1 MSLITCCPTC
11 RTMFQVETDQL
22 KVSDGWVRC
31 GHCDGVF
38 DASAHFQIVPVPTA
52 PEIPEAPELPVT
64 PDVQLHDSP
73 VHAGLADPVPDV
85 PAALAALE
93 PLPDNM
99 APVPA
104 AATPLPGAA
113 GDVPDADVPPADAAL
128 SSYLSIPQV
137 LDEAE
142 EQPAATA
149 PTDSDARLALYGR
162 EPKGPSKADVK
173 ARRKS
178 EVSFVK
184 TARRR
189 ARRSQP
195 LYRALAVIL
204 SLTLLAALLV
214 QGLVY
219 ERVALAARYP
229 ALLPML
235 ESLCQPL
242 NCQIN
247 PPRVIEA
254 IEIDSSSFTQTGPE
268 TYRLNFV
275 VKNNSPGAV
284 AMPALEVT
292 LTGAADKVLVRKIV
306 LPAEYGASS
315 AWLNSALPFA
325 GAFDLQAAPA
335 LAARAVTAPGEAAVA
350 DAPPAAEPAPS
361 LMITGYRL
369 LAFYP

>member
-1 MSLITCCPTC
+1 
-11 RTMFQVETDQL
+11 MFQVETDQL

-38 DASAHFQIVPVPTA
+38 DASAHFQIATVPTA
-52 PEIPEAPELPVT
+52 PEIHEAQELPVT
-64 PDVQLHDSP
+64 PDAQFQAAPLQ
-73 VHAGLADPVPDV
+73 AGAADLV
-85 PAALAALE
+85 PAVPAILTTPE
-93 PLPDNM
+93 PLPVNM
-99 APVPA
+99 TPPSA
-104 AATPLPGAA
+104 AAPYLPGVAA
-113 GDVPDADVPPADAAL
+113 GAPANDVPTADAAL
-128 SSYLSIPQV
+128 SSYLSIPHV
-137 LDEAE
+137 LDDAEA
-142 EQPAATA
+142 PPPVSA

-184 TARRR
+184 TAQRR

-195 LYRALAVIL
+195 LYRALAVLL
-204 SLTLLAALLV
+204 SGTLLAALLV

-219 ERVALAARYP
+219 ERVELASRYP
-229 ALLPML
+229 TLLPML
-235 ESLCQPL
+235 QSLCEPL

-275 VKNNSPGAV
+275 VKNNRPGAV

-292 LTGAADKVLVRKIV
+292 LTGAGDKVLVSKIV

-325 GAFDLQAAPA
+325 GAFDLQAAPD
-335 LAARAVTAPGEAAVA
+335 LAARAVTAPGEAVTA
-350 DAPPAAEPAPS
+350 DAPPATEPAPA

>member
-1 MSLITCCPTC
+1 
-11 RTMFQVETDQL
+11 
-22 KVSDGWVRC
+22 
-31 GHCDGVF
+31 
-38 DASAHFQIVPVPTA
+38 VP
-52 PEIPEAPELPVT
+52 
-64 PDVQLHDSP
+64 
-73 VHAGLADPVPDV
+73 
-85 PAALAALE
+85 
-93 PLPDNM
+93 
-99 APVPA
+99 
-104 AATPLPGAA
+104 
-113 GDVPDADVPPADAAL
+113 
-128 SSYLSIPQV
+128 
-137 LDEAE
+137 DEAE
-142 EQPAATA
+142 ALPPVSA

-162 EPKGPSKADVK
+162 EPKGPSKADVT

-178 EVSFVK
+178 EVSFVQ

-195 LYRALAVIL
+195 LYRALAVLL
-204 SLTLLAALLV
+204 SVTLLAALLV

-219 ERVALAARYP
+219 ERVELAARYP

-235 ESLCQPL
+235 QSLCQPL

-275 VKNNSPGAV
+275 VKNNRPGAV

-292 LTGAADKVLVRKIV
+292 LTGAGDKVLVSKIV

-335 LAARAVTAPGEAAVA
+335 LAAGVVTAPGDAAAA
-350 DAPPAAEPAPS
+350 DAPTATEPAPS

>member
-1 MSLITCCPTC
+1 
-11 RTMFQVETDQL
+11 MFQVETDQL

-52 PEIPEAPELPVT
+52 PEIPDAQEIPEAPDLPVT
-64 PDVQLHDSP
+64 PDTQFYNAP
-73 VHAGLADPVPDV
+73 IQAGFADAVPAV

-99 APVPA
+99 APPPA
-104 AATPLPGAA
+104 SPLASTPTL
-113 GDVPDADVPPADAAL
+113 PDATADAPPPAAAL
-128 SSYLSIPQV
+128 SSYLSVPQV

-142 EQPAATA
+142 ELPPVSA

-162 EPKGPSKADVK
+162 EPKGPSKADVA

-195 LYRALAVIL
+195 LYRALAVLL
-204 SLTLLAALLV
+204 SVTLLAALLV

-235 ESLCQPL
+235 QSLCQPL

-275 VKNNSPGAV
+275 VKNNRPGAV

-292 LTGAADKVLVRKIV
+292 LTGAGDKVLVSKIV

-350 DAPPAAEPAPS
+350 DAPPAAEPAPA

>member
-1 MSLITCCPTC
+1 
-11 RTMFQVETDQL
+11 MFQVETDQL

-38 DASAHFQIVPVPTA
+38 DASAHFQIAPVPMA
-52 PEIPEAPELPVT
+52 PEIPEGPELPVS
-64 PDVQLHDSP
+64 PDAQFQAAPLQ
-73 VHAGLADPVPDV
+73 AGAADPVPAV
-85 PAALAALE
+85 PAILAAPE
-93 PLPDNM
+93 PLPVNM
-99 APVPA
+99 TPPSVA
-104 AATPLPGAA
+104 ASYLPGVAPGA
-113 GDVPDADVPPADAAL
+113 PANDVPPADAAL

-142 EQPAATA
+142 EQPPATA

-204 SLTLLAALLV
+204 SLTLLAALLI

-235 ESLCQPL
+235 QSLCQPL

-275 VKNNSPGAV
+275 VKNNRPGAV

-292 LTGAADKVLVRKIV
+292 LTGAGDKVLVSKIV

-325 GAFDLQAAPA
+325 GAFDLQAAPV
-335 LAARAVTAPGEAAVA
+335 LAAGVVTAPGDAAAA
-350 DAPPAAEPAPS
+350 DAPTATEPAPA

>member
-1 MSLITCCPTC
+1 
-11 RTMFQVETDQL
+11 MFQVETDQL

-31 GHCDGVF
+31 GHCDAVF
-38 DASAHFQIVPVPTA
+38 DASAHFQIAPVPTA
-52 PEIPEAPELPVT
+52 PEMPEAQELPVT
-64 PDVQLHDSP
+64 PGAQFHDSP
-73 VHAGLADPVPDV
+73 IHAGAVDPVPDV
-85 PAALAALE
+85 PTALAALE
-93 PLPDNM
+93 SLPVNV
-99 APVPA
+99 APPS
-104 AATPLPGAA
+104 AATYLPGVATDTPVTDLPA
-113 GDVPDADVPPADAAL
+113 ADAAL
-128 SSYLSIPQV
+128 SSYLSVPQV
-137 LDEAE
+137 LDDAEA
-142 EQPAATA
+142 PPPVSA

-162 EPKGPSKADVK
+162 EPKGPSKADIT

-189 ARRSQP
+189 SRRSQP
-195 LYRALAVIL
+195 LYRALAVLL
-204 SLTLLAALLV
+204 SVTLLAALLV

-219 ERVALAARYP
+219 ERVELASRYP

-235 ESLCQPL
+235 QSLCQPL

-268 TYRLNFV
+268 TFRLNFV
-275 VKNNSPGAV
+275 VKNNRPGAV

-292 LTGAADKVLVRKIV
+292 LTGAGDKVLVSKIV

-315 AWLNSALPFA
+315 DWLNSALPFA

-335 LAARAVTAPGEAAVA
+335 LAARAVTAPGETAAA
-350 DAPPAAEPAPS
+350 DAPPAAEPAPA

>member
-1 MSLITCCPTC
+1 
-11 RTMFQVETDQL
+11 
-22 KVSDGWVRC
+22 
-31 GHCDGVF
+31 
-38 DASAHFQIVPVPTA
+38 
-52 PEIPEAPELPVT
+52 
-64 PDVQLHDSP
+64 
-73 VHAGLADPVPDV
+73 
-85 PAALAALE
+85 
-93 PLPDNM
+93 
-99 APVPA
+99 
-104 AATPLPGAA
+104 
-113 GDVPDADVPPADAAL
+113 VPPADAAL

-142 EQPAATA
+142 ELPPVSA

-178 EVSFVK
+178 ELSFVK

-195 LYRALAVIL
+195 LYRVLALLL

-219 ERVALAARYP
+219 ERVELAARYP

-235 ESLCQPL
+235 QSLCQPL
-242 NCQIN
+242 SCQIN

-275 VKNNSPGAV
+275 VKNNRPGAV
-284 AMPALEVT
+284 AMPAIEVT
-292 LTGAADKVLVRKIV
+292 LTGAGDKVLVSKTV
-306 LPAEYGASS
+306 LPAEFGATS

-325 GAFDLQAAPA
+325 GTFDLQAPPA
-335 LAARAVTAPGEAAVA
+335 LAARALTAPGETAAA
-350 DAPPAAEPAPS
+350 DAPLAAEPAPA

>member
-1 MSLITCCPTC
+1 
-11 RTMFQVETDQL
+11 MFQVETDQL

-38 DASAHFQIVPVPTA
+38 DASAHFQMAPVPTA
-52 PEIPEAPELPVT
+52 PEIPESKEPLVT
-64 PDVQLHDSP
+64 PDAQFQDSP
-73 VHAGLADPVPDV
+73 IQAGFADSVPDV
-85 PAALAALE
+85 PAALAAQD

-104 AATPLPGAA
+104 PAAAPPLPGAA
-113 GDVPDADVPPADAAL
+113 GDAPAGAAL
-128 SSYLSIPQV
+128 SSYLSVPQV

-142 EQPAATA
+142 ELPPVSA

-173 ARRKS
+173 ARRKA
-178 EVSFVK
+178 EVNFVK

-195 LYRALAVIL
+195 LYRALAVLL
-204 SLTLLAALLV
+204 SVTLLAALMV

-235 ESLCQPL
+235 QSLCQTL
-242 NCQIN
+242 DCQIN

-275 VKNNSPGAV
+275 VKNNRPGAV

-292 LTGAADKVLVRKIV
+292 LTGAGDKVLVSKIV

-325 GAFDLQAAPA
+325 GTFDLQAPPAP
-335 LAARAVTAPGEAAVA
+335 AVTAPGEAAAA
-350 DAPPAAEPAPS
+350 DAPPAAEPAPA

>member
-1 MSLITCCPTC
+1 
-11 RTMFQVETDQL
+11 MFQVETDQL

-38 DASAHFQIVPVPTA
+38 DASAHFQIAPVPTA
-52 PEIPEAPELPVT
+52 PEIPDVPELPAT
-64 PDVQLHDSP
+64 PDVQFQDAPLQ
-73 VHAGLADPVPDV
+73 AGFAEAVPAI

-93 PLPDNM
+93 SLPVNM
-99 APVPA
+99 APPPA
-104 AATPLPGAA
+104 PLPASAPALPGAA
-113 GDVPDADVPPADAAL
+113 ADAPPADAAL

-142 EQPAATA
+142 ELPPVSA
-149 PTDSDARLALYGR
+149 PSDSDARLALYGR
-162 EPKGPSKADVK
+162 EPKGPSKADVA

-178 EVSFVK
+178 DVSFVK
-184 TARRR
+184 TARQR

-195 LYRALAVIL
+195 LYRALAVLL
-204 SLTLLAALLV
+204 SLTLLTALLV

-219 ERVALAARYP
+219 QRVELAARYP

-235 ESLCQPL
+235 QSLCQPL

-275 VKNNSPGAV
+275 VKNNRPAAV
-284 AMPALEVT
+284 AMPAIEVT
-292 LTGAADKVLVRKIV
+292 LTGAGDKVLVSKTV
-306 LPAEYGASS
+306 LPAEFGATS

-325 GAFDLQAAPA
+325 GAFDLQAPA
-335 LAARAVTAPGEAAVA
+335 SLAARALPAPGEIAAA
-350 DAPPAAEPAPS
+350 DAPLTAEPAPA

>member
-1 MSLITCCPTC
+1 
-11 RTMFQVETDQL
+11 MFQVETDQL

-38 DASAHFQIVPVPTA
+38 DASAHFQIAPVVSA
-52 PEIPEAPELPVT
+52 PEIP
-64 PDVQLHDSP
+64 DVQVAPSTQFQAEP
-73 VHAGLADPVPDV
+73 VEVEPVQAGLADPGS
-85 PAALAALE
+85 AA
-93 PLPDNM
+93 P
-99 APVPA
+99 
-104 AATPLPGAA
+104 ATPAPE
-113 GDVPDADVPPADAAL
+113 VPTVDAAL
-128 SSYLSIPQV
+128 SSYLSTPQV

-142 EQPAATA
+142 ALPPTAA
-149 PTDSDARLALYGR
+149 PTDSDARRALYGR
-162 EPKGPSKADVK
+162 EPKGPTKADVT

-195 LYRALAVIL
+195 LYRALAVLL
-204 SLTLLAALLV
+204 SVTLLAALLV

-219 ERVALAARYP
+219 ERVELAARYP
-229 ALLPML
+229 VLLPML
-235 ESLCQPL
+235 QSLCQPL

-254 IEIDSSSFTQTGPE
+254 IEIDSSSFMQTGPE

-275 VKNNSPGAV
+275 VKNNRPGAV

-292 LTGAADKVLVRKIV
+292 LTGAGDKVLVSKTV
-306 LPAEYGASS
+306 LPAQFGATS
-315 AWLNSALPFA
+315 AWLVSAFPFA
-325 GAFDLQAAPA
+325 GAFDLQAPPASAPRVLNAAGESGTAEAPPAPEPAPA
-335 LAARAVTAPGEAAVA
+335 LV
-350 DAPPAAEPAPS
+350 
-361 LMITGYRL
+361 ITGYRL

>member
-1 MSLITCCPTC
+1 
-11 RTMFQVETDQL
+11 MFQVETDQL

-38 DASAHFQIVPVPTA
+38 DASAHFQIAPVPVA
-52 PEIPEAPELPVT
+52 PETPEAPDLPVS
-64 PDVQLHDSP
+64 PDAQFQDFP
-73 VHAGLADPVPDV
+73 IQAGLADSVPAV
-85 PAALAALE
+85 PAALAAHQ

-99 APVPA
+99 APVPSA
-104 AATPLPGAA
+104 AA
-113 GDVPDADVPPADAAL
+113 DAPPTGAAL
-128 SSYLSIPQV
+128 SSYLSIAQV
-137 LDEAE
+137 PDEAE
-142 EQPAATA
+142 IEAAPSVSA

-162 EPKGPSKADVK
+162 EPKGPSRADVK
-173 ARRKS
+173 ARHKS
-178 EVSFVK
+178 DVSFVK

-195 LYRALAVIL
+195 LYRALTVLL

-235 ESLCQPL
+235 QSLCQPL

-275 VKNNSPGAV
+275 VKNNRPGAV

-292 LTGAADKVLVRKIV
+292 LTGAGDKVLVSKIV

-315 AWLNSALPFA
+315 AWLSNAMPFA

-335 LAARAVTAPGEAAVA
+335 PAARAVTSPGEAAATDVLA
-350 DAPPAAEPAPS
+350 APEPAPA